1 MFVVSLGALEK
12 QVCHFPEGYAIS
24 ICEQS
29 AIGRLRKDGR
39 PASGPSYRPAHR
51 SGGNRRHGITCNL
64 TSIK

>member
-29 AIGRLRKDGR
+29 AV
-39 PASGPSYRPAHR
+39 SYR
-51 SGGNRRHGITCNL
+51 ST
-64 TSIK
+64 